1 MDDVRRVLGILL
13 ATVLCA
19 PGSARAAPPRAEEAA
34 QYFRAIHAVRR
45 QGPINLDG
53 RPDEPAWLE
62 AELGNG
68 FRQFSPDEGAPPSVE
83 TRFRVLW
90 DDDAI
95 YLGVECDDPL
105 PPTALLS
112 RRDRPV
118 DGDYISFDLD
128 TTNDRRTAYH
138 FQVFA
143 GGHQLDALHFNDTD
157 FTADWDA
164 AWESAV
170 AVSDRGWSVEV
181 RIPLR
186 ILRIPEGARSFG
198 FNIYRILARRHEEDQ
213 WRYRPH
219 GAAGDISMLGELTG
233 LGGIRPVRS
242 LELRPYF
249 ATRSATT
256 RPAPANAT
264 ATLVFDPCLTVGYTT
279 RSVAG
284 ACAGLDL
291 RYSIASDVSL
301 VGTLNP
307 DFGQVEADQRVLNL
321 STFETFFPEK
331 RPFFTEGLDLFQS
344 PLRINFGGPYG
355 GDAYQIF
362 YSRRI
367 GRPPPAWSDWDGDKG
382 VLVYQPAARP
392 VLAAWKLTGTA
403 GPSSFGLLTSYEPRV
418 EAQSVLQGT
427 HVSGTRVAEAVH
439 SAALRVRTPITS
451 RALLGVFATA
461 VDPIGASPSLALPDS
476 RHAHVAGA
484 DFVTYDAARD
494 WSFTT
499 QGTGSFLTGG
509 TPDVQPD
516 GTVLA
521 SGSSG
526 AAASAKIAKD
536 AGPLVGFAGGDW
548 LSPQFTVNDLGF
560 MRRANLLRGFG
571 YLQLRDVHPNSV
583 WQRAFVGAWAREVR
597 NAQGSLT
604 LDRDTGFETF
614 VLLNSQW
621 SFGHAFLLQLP
632 YVDDRELGDGT
643 PLERQRSWVFN
654 PFFNSDSRK
663 AVSYGGYMDY
673 GRSGPHYERLYD
685 FGGTLNVRPLP
696 QLETNLELSFLRTDG
711 TIRQIRTASEV
722 PSACGTSCGAPPAP
736 LNPATATQHERLY
749 LVAPQSSRSV
759 SLTGRGTYAFSPR
772 LTLQLY
778 AQLFGAGISYGSP
791 LRAVAAPGKATVRFS
806 DMLPARPEDVPPDA
820 DDRQAGLNVNLIL
833 RWEWRLGSTLYLV
846 YAHQSSSD
854 FVPSRRGLDFSGELS
869 AFGARGAVHGDTFLV
884 KVDLFEAL

>member
-1 MDDVRRVLGILL
+1 MRLRRPSAFLLG
-13 ATVLCA
+13 AAALCA
-19 PGSARAAPPRAEEAA
+19 APEAAVCAPPSAEDAARYFRSIRAAR
-34 QYFRAIHAVRR
+34 RNGAIH
-45 QGPINLDG
+45 LDG
-53 RPDEPAWLE
+53 RPDEPAWRE
-62 AELGNG
+62 AELGRA
-68 FRQFSPDEGAPPSVE
+68 FTQFSPDEGAAASVE

-95 YLGVECDDPL
+95 YLGVECDDPE
-105 PPTALLS
+105 PPTAIMS

-118 DGDYISFDLD
+118 DGDFISFDLD

-143 GGHQLDALHFNDTD
+143 GGQQLDALHFNDTD
-157 FTADWDA
+157 FTPDWDA

-170 AVSDRGWSVEV
+170 AFDDRGWSVEV
-181 RIPLR
+181 KIPLR
-186 ILRIPEGARSFG
+186 ILRIPDGARSFG
-198 FNIYRILARRHEEDQ
+198 FNLYRILARRHEEDQ

-219 GAAGDISMLGELTG
+219 GAAGDISMLGEVTG
-233 LGGIRPVRS
+233 LTGIRPVRS

-256 RPAPANAT
+256 RPAPADAV
-264 ATLVFDPCLTVGYTT
+264 APLLFAPCTSVGYSS

-291 RYSIASDVSL
+291 RYSLASDVSL

-344 PLRINFGGPYG
+344 PHRIQFGGPYG

-367 GRPPPAWSDWDGDKG
+367 GRPPPTWSDWNGDKG

-392 VLAAWKLTGTA
+392 VLGAMKLTGTA

-418 EAQSVLQGT
+418 DAQAVQADKRLAD
-427 HVSGTRVAEAVH
+427 VRVAEAVH
-439 SAALRVRTPITS
+439 SAALRVRAPITS
-451 RALLGVFATA
+451 RSLVGVFATA
-461 VDPIGASPSLALPDS
+461 VDPIAVSSSLALPG

-484 DFVTYDAARD
+484 DFVTYDAQRD

-499 QGTGSFLTGG
+499 QAAGSLLNGG
-509 TPDVQPD
+509 QPDVQAD

-526 AAASAKIAKD
+526 AAVAAKIAKG
-536 AGPLVGFAGGDW
+536 AGPLIGFAASDW

-560 MRRANLLRGFG
+560 MRRANLFRSFG
-571 YLQLRDVHPNSV
+571 YLQLRDVHPNPV
-583 WQRAFVGAWAREVR
+583 WQRAFVGAWAREIR
-597 NAQGSLT
+597 NSASSLA
-604 LDRDTGFETF
+604 LEQDAGFETF
-614 VLLNSQW
+614 VQLNSQW
-621 SFGHAFLLQLP
+621 NFGTSLLVQTP
-632 YVDDRELGDGT
+632 YIDDRELGDGT
-643 PLERQRSWVFN
+643 PLERQGSWGTGAS
-654 PFFNSDSRK
+654 FNSDSRK
-663 AVSYGGYMDY
+663 PVSYGGFADY
-673 GRSGPHYERLYD
+673 SRAAPRYERSYD
-685 FGGTLNVRPLP
+685 FGGYLNVRPLA
-696 QLETNLELSFLRTDG
+696 QLETSLEMSFLRGDG
-711 TIRQIRTASEV
+711 TIRQIRKAT
-722 PSACGTSCGAPPAP
+722 PIPGSCSRGCDEPVE
-736 LNPATATQHERLY
+736 LDPATATQKLRLY
-749 LVAPQSSRSV
+749 LLAPQTSRSLSV
-759 SLTGRGTYAFSPR
+759 TGRGTYAFSPR

-791 LRAVAAPGKATVRFS
+791 LRAVAAPGKPTVRFQ
-806 DMLPARPEDVPPDA
+806 DMDPARPEDVPPDA
-820 DDRQAGLNVNLIL
+820 DDRQAGLNLNVIL

-846 YAHQSSSD
+846 YAHQSSNEL
-854 FVPSRRGLDFSGELS
+854 VPSRRGLDFGRELS
-869 AFGARGAVHGDTFLV
+869 AFAAAGAVHGDTFLV
-884 KVDLFEAL
+884 KMDLFEAL